1 MSEFCLVMNA
11 PFVINATKNKVDHI
25 LKGVYPII
33 RGVGEGGDQLTTGL
47 PRLVSLAA
55 PFYLV

>member
-33 RGVGEGGDQLTTGL
+33 RGVGG
-47 PRLVSLAA
+47 
-55 PFYLV
+55 